1 MVPLPATKALMTG
14 TDQAESSSEG
24 RWDSDARV
32 DLVVPEALEGER
44 LDRAVAMLVGCS
56 RSQAATLVADG
67 GVEVNGAAVA
77 KVSIRLSAGDALAI
91 HGAPTEE
98 TESVLPDP
106 SVAFEVVY
114 DDEHLIVIDKP
125 AGLVVH
131 PGAGNRTGTLV
142 NGLLHRFPEIAT
154 VGDPAR
160 PGIVHRLDIGTSG
173 LMVVARSEDAYD
185 ELVDQ
190 LASRSVHRTYT
201 ALVLGHLT
209 HPRGVIDAPIGRSRR
224 DPLRMTVSNDGRE
237 ARTHYEVDRTF
248 DDPIET
254 SLITCRLE
262 TGRTHQIRVHLSSIG
277 HPVLGDERYGGSRK
291 SLEFDRPFLHARE
304 LAFVHP
310 ATGDEMWFASELPGD
325 LSDLLA
331 GLS

>member
-1 MVPLPATKALMTG
+1 MSG
-14 TDQAESSSEG
+14 TDQAGPSSED
-24 RWDSDARV
+24 RRDFDTRAE
-32 DLVVPEALEGER
+32 LVVPEALEGER

-67 GVEVNGAAVA
+67 GVEVNGASVT
-77 KVSIRLSAGDALAI
+77 KVSLRLSAGDDLAI
-91 HGAPTEE
+91 HGAPQEE
-98 TESVLPDP
+98 IDDVLPDP
-106 SVAFEVVY
+106 GVDFGVVY
-114 DDEHLIVIDKP
+114 EDEHVIVINKP

-142 NGLLHRFPEIAT
+142 NGLLHRYPEIAT

-173 LMVVARSEDAYD
+173 LMVAARSQQAYD

-190 LASRSVHRTYT
+190 LASRSVHRTYS

-224 DPLRMTVSNDGRE
+224 DPLRMTVSTVGRE
-237 ARTHYEVDRTF
+237 ARTHYELDRSF
-248 DDPIET
+248 DEPIET

-277 HPVLGDERYGGSRK
+277 HPVVGDDRYGGSRK
-291 SLEFDRPFLHARE
+291 RLEFKRPFLHARE
-304 LAFVHP
+304 LAFAHP
-310 ATGDEMWFASELPGD
+310 TTDEEMWFASELPGD
-325 LSDLLA
+325 LSALLA
-331 GLS
+331 ELN